1 MIMEREP
8 FSGFLS
14 KTGHRVL
21 HCGGVDWYEVARG
34 FVLSLP
40 SHRPLTPPQE
50 TLDELFAAR
59 GIYGAR
65 FPSPLDG
72 LGKLSYQIVCD
83 DPEYSLQNMSSNT
96 RSKVR
101 RGLRRCEVRPVAFDE
116 LARLGQQADRD
127 TMVRQGREP
136 RLLGERWDEYWRCA
150 AETEGMEGWAA
161 FVGDELAAFLVT
173 VGFSDG
179 PVEYLLAR
187 SRTDMLGSYPNN
199 ALIYACTEELLT
211 RRQVAKITFGLESLE
226 AVNRLDDF
234 KFGMGFRAEEVRQR
248 VVFRPALRRILSL
261 QPVRSLLYRWGS
273 ERGPEGGFWRKG
285 VGLLRF
291 AEEGGD
297 LA

>member
-1 MIMEREP
+1 MNREA
-8 FSGFLS
+8 FAAFLAQ
-14 KTGHRVL
+14 TGHRVL

-40 SHRPLTPPQE
+40 SHRSLTPTAE
-50 TLDELFAAR
+50 TFDELFAAG

-83 DPEYSLQNMSSNT
+83 DPAYSLQDMSTNT

-101 RGLRRCEVRPVAFDE
+101 RGLRRCTVRQVSFDE
-116 LARLGQQADRD
+116 LSRLGQQADRD
-127 TMVRQGREP
+127 TLARQGREP
-136 RLLGERWDEYWRCA
+136 RLQGAEWNRYWQVA
-150 AETEGMEGWAA
+150 AETDGMEGWAA

-173 VGFSDG
+173 VRFSDG
-179 PVEYLLAR
+179 TVEFLLAR
-187 SRTDMLGSYPNN
+187 SRTDMLNAYPNN
-199 ALIYACTEELLT
+199 ALIYSCTEEML
-211 RRQVAKITFGLESLE
+211 AKRGVPKVTFGLESLE
-226 AVNRLDDF
+226 AVNRLDEF
-234 KFGMGFRAEEVRQR
+234 KFGMGFRAEDVRQR
-248 VVFRPALRRILSL
+248 VVFHPMLRRVLS
-261 QPVRSLLYRWGS
+261 VRAVRALVYRWAA

-297 LA
+297 LG